1 MRTDFFNRKTWRY
14 IVLSQALAIVLLCVL
29 VCITLQISSKTVAVG
44 RSFCFLVSQDSHIQA
59 GAYEVQIHGGAGYL
73 LSYQEEEY
81 VALAVYLK
89 EEDAQRV
96 ISQLPEQEE
105 VTLCILTSP
114 QLPGLDKEEGKESIR
129 RQALDCLYGCMQV
142 LEQET
147 ARLDRGATQESS
159 LQIIETL
166 IRQFRFLAN
175 KYIQTYSDFSKV
187 CLQAKSFLEGCA
199 NPILYVRDLR
209 YLLCEL
215 AFSYVDLA
223 LNL

>member
-1 MRTDFFNRKTWRY
+1 MRTDFFNRKIWRY
-14 IVLSQALAIVLLCVL
+14 IALSQGLAIVLLGFL
-29 VCITLQISSKTVAVG
+29 VCISLQMQPPSVG
-44 RSFCFLVSQDSHIQA
+44 IVWNFCFLVSQESHIQA
-59 GAYEVQIHGGAGYL
+59 GTHEAQLNGGAGYL
-73 LSYQEEEY
+73 LSYQGREY
-81 VALAVYLK
+81 VALSVYLK

-114 QLPGLDKEEGKESIR
+114 QLPGLDKEGGKESIR